1 MSEAQA
7 DPASTARLAALADAL
22 PGGIVDAHHHFWALH
37 SGSYPWLQDGYDGD
51 RFFLGPYRQLCCDYG
66 ATDLRRDSEPL
77 LVAGSVHIE
86 AERDRTQQVA
96 ETRWLGRIHEEMGL
110 PSVIVG
116 HVSFLQPDLDDVLD
130 AHAQSRLF
138 RGVRSK
144 PVTAER
150 PGESVAGQPGTLQDE
165 RWLRGL
171 AGLVA
176 RGLSWDLRVPFWH
189 LEEAAR
195 VVAGIPGIPVA
206 LNHCGLPLDR
216 SPEGLSVW
224 RGGMEALAA
233 HSNVSVKL
241 SEFGLRAGGWDGGS
255 TVAIVRE
262 AAAIFGVGRVMF
274 GSNLP
279 VSGLS
284 AGMPRIAA
292 AVLAGLGDA
301 SPEDLRRVF
310 ASNARRFYRIA
321 IAGENEPA
329 SEEE

>member
-1 MSEAQA
+1 MSETQA
-7 DPASTARLAALADAL
+7 DTASTARLAALAEAL
-22 PGGIVDAHHHFWALH
+22 PGGIVDAHHHLWALQ
-37 SGSYPWLQDGYDGD
+37 SGSYPWLQGGYQGD
-51 RFFLGPYRQLCCDYG
+51 RFFLGSYRQLCRDYG
-66 ATDLRRDSEPL
+66 VADLRRDSEPL

-96 ETRWLGRIHEEMGL
+96 ETRWLERIHGLTGL
-110 PSVIVG
+110 PSVVVG

-130 AHAQSRLF
+130 AHAQSGLF

-144 PVTAER
+144 PMTAER
-150 PGESVAGQPGTLQDE
+150 SGESVAGQPGTLQDK
-165 RWLRGL
+165 RWLHGL
-171 AGLVA
+171 ASLA
-176 RGLSWDLRVPFWH
+176 TRGLSWDLRVPFWH

-195 VVAGIPGIPVA
+195 VVAGIPAIPVA

-216 SPEGLSVW
+216 SPEGLAVW
-224 RGGMEALAA
+224 RHGMEALAA
-233 HSNVSVKL
+233 HPNVSVKL
-241 SEFGLRAGGWDGGS
+241 SEFGLRVGGWDSGS

-262 AAAIFGVGRVMF
+262 ATAIFGVDRVMF

-301 SPEDLRRVF
+301 DPEDLRRVF
-310 ASNARRFYRIA
+310 ASNTRRFYRIA
-321 IAGENEPA
+321 TGGENEPA